1 MRSQPA
7 VETSSYCR
15 VMPVA
20 GGRTIVSSESARK
33 QKPNK
38 QPSQPFCSHL
48 FPEQ

>member
-20 GGRTIVSSESARK
+20 GGRTIVSSVQESGTRQTAL
-33 QKPNK
+33 PTIVLTSV
-38 QPSQPFCSHL
+38 P
-48 FPEQ
+48 